1 MLVFSECFVE
11 RILPSPWMRL
21 RLAFA
26 SRFPGMFCG
35 VGLQNVN
42 RMLFKGLGFLFSGE
56 YSAWARFL
64 IFYRPPSFVWYVTC
78 ADLLGT
84 IVCPPGKYNELFV
97 PIEESVS
104 RHQRARDW
112 WPISHITDILSLVCK
127 GGNYWELVFKINAEQ
142 ALRWQR
148 KKWEGGC
155 VPPETSIGLTANPK
169 ATQPLLEVFLNLP
182 TG

>member
-1 MLVFSECFVE
+1 M
-11 RILPSPWMRL
+11 
-21 RLAFA
+21 LAFA

-56 YSAWARFL
+56 YSAWAWFL

-78 ADLLGT
+78 ADSLGT

-97 PIEESVS
+97 PMEDAVS
-104 RHQRARDW
+104 RDQRARDR
-112 WPISHITDILSLVCK
+112 WPISHITDILSSVCK

-155 VPPETSIGLTANPK
+155 VPPEASIGLTANPK
-169 ATQPLLEVFLNLP
+169 ATQPLLEVSLNPPSRIDFLWHTSILGNA
-182 TG
+182 